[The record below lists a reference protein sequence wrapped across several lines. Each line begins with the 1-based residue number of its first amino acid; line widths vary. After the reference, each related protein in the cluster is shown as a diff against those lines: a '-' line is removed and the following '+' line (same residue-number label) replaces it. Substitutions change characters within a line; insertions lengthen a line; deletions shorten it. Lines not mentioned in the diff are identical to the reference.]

1 MFKFNGFTAKA
12 NIALNL
18 AIDSAQNLGHT
29 YVGSEH
35 LIIGILREGG
45 GIAASILK
53 EKGITAEQIE
63 KLLEQTVGVGGR
75 TLLTPDR
82 FTPRAKKIIELS
94 ITTARQMGNSFVGT
108 EHILISILSENENYA
123 VKFLSSSG
131 IDTEKLLSDLVK
143 ISQSASGNFSPQ
155 ERDSEKSKTPLID
168 QFGTDLT
175 KKAKAGLLDP
185 VISREEEIDRMIQIL
200 LRRSKNNPCLIGEA
214 GVGKTAVAEGLA
226 LKIAENDV
234 PEILKD
240 KRIISVDLT
249 SMVAGT
255 KYRGDFEERIKNTV
269 NEVKKDGNIILFIDE
284 IHTIVGAGSAEGSTD
299 AANMLKPALSRG
311 EIQVIGATTLSE
323 YRKYIE
329 KDAALE
335 RRFQPL
341 NLNEPSNE
349 ATVKI
354 IKGLRDKYEAHHKV
368 RIDDDAITTA
378 VELSK
383 RYISDRFLPDKAID
397 LIDETAARVRLRSI
411 TAPIDLKTI
420 EDEIKYISDEKLT
433 AVKSQNF
440 EEAARLRD
448 KEIEK
453 QNELNLLKNT
463 WHENREHRSGAVLS
477 TDIAETVAQWTKIP
491 ISRLTEEEG
500 QRLLKL
506 EGELKKRV
514 VGQDKA
520 VSAVARAVR
529 RGRSGISDPK
539 RPIGSFIFLGQT
551 GVGKTELCRALA
563 EAIFGSESMI
573 IKLDMSEYMEKQ
585 SVSKLIGSPPGYVGY
600 DEAGQLT
607 EKIRRKP
614 YSVILFDEIEK
625 AHPDVFNLLLQI
637 LDDGILTDSQ
647 GRQVSF
653 KNTIIIMTSNI
664 GARSITEK
672 RAFGFGE
679 HDPSGFIKS
688 AVTDELK
695 RTFSPEFLNRVDDII
710 IFETLKNE
718 DMTKIAEKMLLSLK
732 NRLSSL
738 GITAEFDQSITDHL
752 VEKGFDKSYGARPL
766 NRLLQKSVE
775 DDLSEMILLG
785 EIKKGDNI
793 LCRIIDEKLKVEK
806 QSV

>member
-448 KEIEK
+448 IEIEK

-506 EGELKKRV
+506 ESELKKRV

-539 RPIGSFIFLGQT
+539 RPIGSFIFLGPT
-551 GVGKTELCRALA
+551 GVGKTELCRALT

-573 IKLDMSEYMEKQ
+573 IKLVMSDYMEKQ

-732 NRLSSL
+732 NRLSLL

-775 DDLSEMILLG
+775 DNLSEMILLG

>member
-45 GIAASILK
+45 GISASILK
-53 EKGITAEQIE
+53 EKGVTAEQIE
-63 KLLEQTVGVGGR
+63 KLLEQTVGIGGR

-94 ITTARQMGNSFVGT
+94 ITTARQMGNTFVGT
-108 EHILISILSENENYA
+108 EHILISILNENDNYA
-123 VKFLSSSG
+123 VKFLASSG
-131 IDTEKLLSDLVK
+131 IDTEKLLNDLVK
-143 ISQSASGNFSPQ
+143 ISQSSSGNFPSQ

-185 VISREEEIDRMIQIL
+185 VISREEEIDRLIQIL

-341 NLNEPSNE
+341 SLNEPSKE

-368 RIDDDAITTA
+368 RIEDEAIIAA

-463 WHENREHRSGAVLS
+463 WHENREHSSGTVLS

-491 ISRLTEEEG
+491 INRLTEEEG

-539 RPIGSFIFLGQT
+539 RPIGSFIFLGPT

>member
-18 AIDSAQNLGHT
+18 AIDSAQNFGHT
-29 YVGSEH
+29 YIGSEH
-35 LIIGILREGG
+35 LIIGILRENG

-63 KLLEQTVGVGGR
+63 KLLEQTVGIGGK

-82 FTPRAKKIIELS
+82 FTPRAKKIIEMS

-131 IDTEKLLSDLVK
+131 IDTEKLLHDLVK
-143 ISQSASGNFSPQ
+143 ISQSASGNFASA
-155 ERDSEKSKTPLID
+155 ERDGAKGKTPLID

-175 KKAKAGLLDP
+175 KKAKAGLIDP
-185 VISREEEIDRMIQIL
+185 VFAREGEIDRLIQIL

-226 LKIAENDV
+226 MKIAEDDV
-234 PEILKD
+234 PEILKG
-240 KRIISVDLT
+240 KRIVSVDLT

-255 KYRGDFEERIKNTV
+255 KYRGDFEERIKNTI
-269 NEVKKDGNIILFIDE
+269 NEVKKDGNVILFIDE

-311 EIQVIGATTLSE
+311 EIQVIGATTLNE
-323 YRKYIE
+323 YRKFIE

-341 NLNEPSNE
+341 NISEPSEE

-368 RIDDDAITTA
+368 RIDDEAIEAA
-378 VELSK
+378 VSLSK
-383 RYISDRFLPDKAID
+383 RYINDRFLPDKAID

-411 TAPIDLKTI
+411 TAPVDLKQI
-420 EDEIKYISDEKLT
+420 EDEIKYICGEKIS
-433 AVKSQNF
+433 AVNSQNF

-448 KEIEK
+448 KEIEM
-453 QNELNLLKNT
+453 QNELNALKNS
-463 WHENREHRSGAVLS
+463 WHENREHSSGAVLAN
-477 TDIAETVAQWTKIP
+477 DIAETVAEWTKIP
-491 ISRLTEEEG
+491 INKLTEEEG
-500 QRLLKL
+500 QRLLNL
-506 EGELKKRV
+506 EAEIKKRL

-520 VSAVARAVR
+520 VSAVAKAVR
-529 RGRSGISDPK
+529 RGRSGIGSDK
-539 RPIGSFIFLGQT
+539 KPIGSFIFLGPT
-551 GVGKTELCRALA
+551 GVGKTELCRSLA
-563 EAIFGSESMI
+563 EVIFGSESCL
-573 IKLDMSEYMEKQ
+573 IKLDMSEYMEKHT
-585 SVSKLIGSPPGYVGY
+585 VSKLIGSPPGYVGY

-625 AHPDVFNLLLQI
+625 AHPDIFNLLLQI
-637 LDDGILTDSQ
+637 LDEGVLTDSQ
-647 GRQVSF
+647 GRKVSF

-688 AVTDELK
+688 SVTDELK

-718 DMTKIAEKMLLSLK
+718 DMRQIAKNMLTSLK
-732 NRLSSL
+732 ERLSKL
-738 GITAEFDQSITDHL
+738 GITAEFDDSVTAHL
-752 VEKGFDKSYGARPL
+752 AENGFDKSYGARPL
-766 NRLLQKSVE
+766 KRLLQKAVE
-775 DDLSEMILLG
+775 DDLSEMILKG
-785 EIKKGDNI
+785 EIKNGDNI
-793 LCRIIDEKLKVEK
+793 ICSDSEGKITIKK
-806 QSV
+806 QSA

>member
-29 YVGSEH
+29 YIGSEH
-35 LIIGILREGG
+35 LLIGILREGG

-63 KLLEQTVGVGGR
+63 KLLEQTVGIGGI

-123 VKFLSSSG
+123 VKFLASSG
-131 IDTEKLLSDLVK
+131 IDTEKLLNDLVK
-143 ISQSASGNFSPQ
+143 ISQSASGGFSPQ
-155 ERDSEKSKTPLID
+155 EKDGAKSKTPLVD

-185 VISREEEIDRMIQIL
+185 VFSREEEIDRLIQIL

-240 KRIISVDLT
+240 KRIISIDLT

-323 YRKYIE
+323 YRKFIE

-341 NLNEPSNE
+341 SINEPSKE
-349 ATVKI
+349 ATIKI

-368 RIDDDAITTA
+368 RIDDEAITAA
-378 VELSK
+378 VELSN

-397 LIDETAARVRLRSI
+397 LIDETAARVRLCSI
-411 TAPIDLKTI
+411 TAPIDLKQI
-420 EDEIKYISDEKLT
+420 EDEIKYIRDEKMS
-433 AVKSQNF
+433 AIKSQNF

-453 QNELNLLKNT
+453 QNKLDLLKST
-463 WHENREHRSGAVLS
+463 WHENREHSSGAVLS

-500 QRLLKL
+500 RRLLKL
-506 EGELKKRV
+506 ESELQKRV

-520 VSAVARAVR
+520 VSSVARAVR

-539 RPIGSFIFLGQT
+539 RPIGSFIFLGPT

-563 EAIFGSESMI
+563 EVVFGSENTI

-637 LDDGILTDSQ
+637 LDEGILTDSQ
-647 GRQVSF
+647 GRKVSF

-679 HDPSGFIKS
+679 QDPSGFIKS
-688 AVTDELK
+688 SVTDELK

-710 IFETLKNE
+710 IFETLKSE
-718 DMTKIAEKMLLSLK
+718 DMTKIAEKLLLLLK
-732 NRLSSL
+732 NRLLAIGIDTEFDNS
-738 GITAEFDQSITDHL
+738 ITAHL
-752 VEKGFDKSYGARPL
+752 VKNGFDKAYGARPL
-766 NRLLQKSVE
+766 NRLLQRTVE
-775 DDLSEMILLG
+775 DELSEMILAG
-785 EIKKGDNI
+785 EINKGDTI
-793 LCRIIDEKLKVEK
+793 ACQMDDGKLKIEK

>member
-29 YVGSEH
+29 YIGSEH
-35 LIIGILREGG
+35 LLIGILREGG

-63 KLLEQTVGVGGR
+63 KLLEQTVGIGGR

-108 EHILISILSENENYA
+108 DHILISILSENENYA
-123 VKFLSSSG
+123 VKFLASSG
-131 IDTEKLLSDLVK
+131 IDTEKLLNDLAK
-143 ISQSASGNFSPQ
+143 ISQSASGGFSPQ
-155 ERDSEKSKTPLID
+155 EKDSAKSKTPLVD

-185 VISREEEIDRMIQIL
+185 VFSREEEIDRMIQIL

-240 KRIISVDLT
+240 KRIISIDLT

-323 YRKYIE
+323 YRKFIE

-341 NLNEPSNE
+341 SINEPSKE
-349 ATVKI
+349 ATIKI

-368 RIDDDAITTA
+368 RIDDEAITAA
-378 VELSK
+378 VELSN

-411 TAPIDLKTI
+411 TAPIDL
-420 EDEIKYISDEKLT
+420 
-433 AVKSQNF
+433 
-440 EEAARLRD
+440 
-448 KEIEK
+448 
-453 QNELNLLKNT
+453 
-463 WHENREHRSGAVLS
+463 
-477 TDIAETVAQWTKIP
+477 
-491 ISRLTEEEG
+491 
-500 QRLLKL
+500 
-506 EGELKKRV
+506 
-514 VGQDKA
+514 
-520 VSAVARAVR
+520 
-529 RGRSGISDPK
+529 
-539 RPIGSFIFLGQT
+539 
-551 GVGKTELCRALA
+551 
-563 EAIFGSESMI
+563 
-573 IKLDMSEYMEKQ
+573 
-585 SVSKLIGSPPGYVGY
+585 
-600 DEAGQLT
+600 
-607 EKIRRKP
+607 
-614 YSVILFDEIEK
+614 
-625 AHPDVFNLLLQI
+625 
-637 LDDGILTDSQ
+637 
-647 GRQVSF
+647 
-653 KNTIIIMTSNI
+653 
-664 GARSITEK
+664 
-672 RAFGFGE
+672 
-679 HDPSGFIKS
+679 
-688 AVTDELK
+688 
-695 RTFSPEFLNRVDDII
+695 
-710 IFETLKNE
+710 
-718 DMTKIAEKMLLSLK
+718 
-732 NRLSSL
+732 
-738 GITAEFDQSITDHL
+738 
-752 VEKGFDKSYGARPL
+752 
-766 NRLLQKSVE
+766 
-775 DDLSEMILLG
+775 
-785 EIKKGDNI
+785 
-793 LCRIIDEKLKVEK
+793 
-806 QSV
+806 

>member
-18 AIDSAQNLGHT
+18 AIDSAQNMGHT
-29 YVGSEH
+29 YIGSEH
-35 LIIGILREGG
+35 LLIGILREGG

-63 KLLEQTVGVGGR
+63 KLLEQTVGIGGR

-108 EHILISILSENENYA
+108 EHILVSILSENENYA
-123 VKFLSSSG
+123 VKFLTSSG
-131 IDTEKLLSDLVK
+131 IDTEKLLNDLVK
-143 ISQSASGNFSPQ
+143 ISQSASGGFSPQ
-155 ERDSEKSKTPLID
+155 EKDSAKSKTTLVD

-185 VISREEEIDRMIQIL
+185 VFSRDEEIDRLIQIL

-240 KRIISVDLT
+240 KRIISIDLT

-311 EIQVIGATTLSE
+311 EIQVIGATTLAE
-323 YRKYIE
+323 YRKFIE

-341 NLNEPSNE
+341 SINEPSSE
-349 ATVKI
+349 ATILI

-368 RIDDDAITTA
+368 RIDDEAITAA

-411 TAPIDLKTI
+411 TEPVDLKQI
-420 EDEIKYISDEKLT
+420 EDEIKYICDEKMT
-433 AVKSQNF
+433 AIKSQNF
-440 EEAARLRD
+440 EEAAKLRD

-453 QNELNLLKNT
+453 QNELDALKNT
-463 WHENREHRSGAVLS
+463 WHENREHSSGAVLQS
-477 TDIAETVAQWTKIP
+477 DIAETVAEWTKIP
-491 ISRLTEEEG
+491 INRLTEEEG
-500 QRLLKL
+500 QRLLTL
-506 EGELKKRV
+506 EQELQKRV

-520 VSAVARAVR
+520 VSSVARAVR

-539 RPIGSFIFLGQT
+539 RPIGSFIFLGPT
-551 GVGKTELCRALA
+551 GVGKTELCRVLA
-563 EAIFGSESMI
+563 EVVFGSESAI

-625 AHPDVFNLLLQI
+625 AHPDIFNLLLQI
-637 LDDGILTDSQ
+637 LDEGVLTDSQ
-647 GRQVSF
+647 GRRVSF

-679 HDPSGFIKS
+679 QEPSGFIKS

-695 RTFSPEFLNRVDDII
+695 RTFSPEFLNRVGDII
-710 IFETLKNE
+710 IFEMLKNE
-718 DMTKIAEKMLLSLK
+718 DMSRIAEKLLLSLK
-732 NRLSSL
+732 NRLLSI
-738 GITAEFDQSITDHL
+738 GIDAEFDKSITTYL
-752 VEKGFDKSYGARPL
+752 VKNGFDKAYGARPL
-766 NRLLQKSVE
+766 GRLLQKSVE
-775 DDLSEMILLG
+775 DDLSEMILTG
-785 EIKKGDNI
+785 EIKNGDKI
-793 LCRIIDEKLKVEK
+793 ICRMDNEKLKITK

>member
-29 YVGSEH
+29 YIGSEH
-35 LIIGILREGG
+35 LLIGILREGG

-63 KLLEQTVGVGGR
+63 KLLEQTVGIGGR

-123 VKFLSSSG
+123 VKFLASSG
-131 IDTEKLLSDLVK
+131 IDTEKLLNDLVK
-143 ISQSASGNFSPQ
+143 ISQSASGGFSPQ
-155 ERDSEKSKTPLID
+155 EKDSAKSKTPLVD

-185 VISREEEIDRMIQIL
+185 VFSREEEIDRLIQIL

-240 KRIISVDLT
+240 KRIISINLT

-269 NEVKKDGNIILFIDE
+269 NEVEKDGNIILFIDE

-323 YRKYIE
+323 YHKFIE

-341 NLNEPSNE
+341 NINEPSKK
-349 ATVKI
+349 ATIKI

-368 RIDDDAITTA
+368 RIDDEAITAA
-378 VELSK
+378 VELSN

-411 TAPIDLKTI
+411 TAPIDLKQI
-420 EDEIKYISDEKLT
+420 EDEIKYICDEKMS
-433 AVKSQNF
+433 AIKSQNF

-453 QNELNLLKNT
+453 QNELDLLKST
-463 WHENREHRSGAVLS
+463 WHENREHSSGAVLS

-500 QRLLKL
+500 RRLLKL
-506 EGELKKRV
+506 ESELQKRV
-514 VGQDKA
+514 VGQEKA
-520 VSAVARAVR
+520 VSSVARAVR

-539 RPIGSFIFLGQT
+539 RPIGSFIFLGPT

-563 EAIFGSESMI
+563 EVVFGSENTI

-637 LDDGILTDSQ
+637 LDEGILTDSQ
-647 GRQVSF
+647 GRKVSF

-679 HDPSGFIKS
+679 QDPSGFIKS
-688 AVTDELK
+688 SVTDELK

-718 DMTKIAEKMLLSLK
+718 DMTKIAEKLLLLLK
-732 NRLSSL
+732 NRLL
-738 GITAEFDQSITDHL
+738 AIGIDTEFDNNITAHL
-752 VEKGFDKSYGARPL
+752 VKNGFDKAYGARPL
-766 NRLLQKSVE
+766 NRLLQRTVE
-775 DDLSEMILLG
+775 DELSEMILAG
-785 EIKKGDNI
+785 EINKGDTI
-793 LCRIIDEKLKVEK
+793 TCRMDDGKLKIEK

>member
-29 YVGSEH
+29 YIGSEH
-35 LIIGILREGG
+35 LLIGILREGG

-63 KLLEQTVGVGGR
+63 KLLEQTVGIGGR

-123 VKFLSSSG
+123 VKFLASSG
-131 IDTEKLLSDLVK
+131 IDTEKLLNDLVK
-143 ISQSASGNFSPQ
+143 ISQSASGGFSPQ
-155 ERDSEKSKTPLID
+155 EKDSAKSKTPLVD

-185 VISREEEIDRMIQIL
+185 VFSREEEIDRLIQIL

-240 KRIISVDLT
+240 KRIISIDLT

-323 YRKYIE
+323 YRKFIE

-341 NLNEPSNE
+341 SINEPSKE
-349 ATVKI
+349 ATIKI

-368 RIDDDAITTA
+368 RIDDEAITAA
-378 VELSK
+378 VELSN

-411 TAPIDLKTI
+411 TAPIDLKQI
-420 EDEIKYISDEKLT
+420 EDEIKYIRDEKMS
-433 AVKSQNF
+433 AIKSQNF

-453 QNELNLLKNT
+453 QNKLDLLKST
-463 WHENREHRSGAVLS
+463 WHENREHSSGAVLS

-491 ISRLTEEEG
+491 ISRLTEEKG
-500 QRLLKL
+500 RRLLKL
-506 EGELKKRV
+506 ESELQKRV
-514 VGQDKA
+514 IGQDKA
-520 VSAVARAVR
+520 VSSVARAVR

-539 RPIGSFIFLGQT
+539 RPIGSFIFLGPT

-563 EAIFGSESMI
+563 EVVFGSENTI

-637 LDDGILTDSQ
+637 LDEGILTDSQ
-647 GRQVSF
+647 GRKVSF

-679 HDPSGFIKS
+679 QDPSGFIKS
-688 AVTDELK
+688 SVTDELK

-710 IFETLKNE
+710 IFETLKSE
-718 DMTKIAEKMLLSLK
+718 DMTKIAEKLLLLLK
-732 NRLSSL
+732 NRLLAIGIDTEFDNS
-738 GITAEFDQSITDHL
+738 ITAHL
-752 VEKGFDKSYGARPL
+752 VKNGFDKAYGARPL
-766 NRLLQKSVE
+766 NRLLQRTVE
-775 DDLSEMILLG
+775 DELSEMILAG
-785 EIKKGDNI
+785 EINKGDTI
-793 LCRIIDEKLKVEK
+793 ACRMDDGKLKIEK

>member
-29 YVGSEH
+29 YIGSEH
-35 LIIGILREGG
+35 LIIGILREGNG
-45 GIAASILK
+45 VASSILK

-94 ITTARQMGNSFVGT
+94 ITTARQMGNTFVGT

-123 VKFLSSSG
+123 VKFLASSG
-131 IDTEKLLSDLVK
+131 IDTEKLLNDLIK
-143 ISQSASGNFSPQ
+143 ISQSASGGFSPQ
-155 ERDSEKSKTPLID
+155 EKDGAKSKTPLVD

-185 VISREEEIDRMIQIL
+185 VFSREEEIDRLVQIL

-214 GVGKTAVAEGLA
+214 GIGKTAVAEGLA

-234 PEILKD
+234 PEILKN
-240 KRIISVDLT
+240 KRIISIDLT

-255 KYRGDFEERIKNTV
+255 KYRGDFEERIKSTV

-323 YRKYIE
+323 YRKFIE

-341 NLNEPSNE
+341 SINEPSTD
-349 ATVKI
+349 ATIMI

-368 RIDDDAITTA
+368 RIDDEAITAA

-411 TAPIDLKTI
+411 TAPVDLKQI
-420 EDEIKYISDEKLT
+420 EDEIKYICDEKLS
-433 AVKSQNF
+433 AIKSQNF

-453 QNELNLLKNT
+453 QNELDALKNT
-463 WHENREHRSGAVLS
+463 WHENCEHSSGAVLS
-477 TDIAETVAQWTKIP
+477 TDIAETVSQWTKIP

-500 QRLLKL
+500 MRLLTL
-506 EGELKKRV
+506 EAELQKRV

-520 VSAVARAVR
+520 VSSVARAIR
-529 RGRSGISDPK
+529 RGRSGISDPN
-539 RPIGSFIFLGQT
+539 RPIGSFIFLGPT
-551 GVGKTELCRALA
+551 GVGKTELCRALV
-563 EAIFGSESMI
+563 EVIFGSENTI

-625 AHPDVFNLLLQI
+625 AHPDIFNLLLQI
-637 LDDGILTDSQ
+637 LDEGILTDSQ
-647 GRQVSF
+647 GRKVSF

-679 HDPSGFIKS
+679 QDPSGFIKS
-688 AVTDELK
+688 SVTDELK

-718 DMTKIAEKMLLSLK
+718 DMTKIAEKLLLSLQ
-732 NRLSSL
+732 NRLLSI
-738 GITAEFDQSITDHL
+738 GITAEFDTSITAHL
-752 VEKGFDKSYGARPL
+752 VKNGFDKAYGARPL
-766 NRLLQKSVE
+766 NRLLQKTVE
-775 DDLSEMILLG
+775 DDLSEMILAG
-785 EIKKGDNI
+785 EIKNGDKI
-793 LCRIIDEKLKVEK
+793 ICRMDNEKLKIEK

>member
-506 EGELKKRV
+506 ESELKKRV

-539 RPIGSFIFLGQT
+539 RPIGSLIFLGPT
-551 GVGKTELCRALA
+551 GVGKTELCRALT

-718 DMTKIAEKMLLSLK
+718 DMKKIAEKMLLSLK
-732 NRLSSL
+732 NRLSLL
-738 GITAEFDQSITDHL
+738 GITSEFDQTITHHL
-752 VEKGFDKSYGARPL
+752 VDKGFDKSYGARPL
-766 NRLLQKSVE
+766 KRLLQKSVE
-775 DDLSEMILLG
+775 DNLSEMILSG
-785 EIKKGDNI
+785 EIKKDNNI
-793 LCRIIDEKLKVEK
+793 LCRIIDGKLKVEK

>member
-29 YVGSEH
+29 YIGSEH
-35 LIIGILREGG
+35 LLIGILREGG

-63 KLLEQTVGVGGR
+63 KLLEQTVGIGGI

-123 VKFLSSSG
+123 VKFLASSG
-131 IDTEKLLSDLVK
+131 IDTEKLLNDLAK
-143 ISQSASGNFSPQ
+143 ISQSASGGFSPQ
-155 ERDSEKSKTPLID
+155 EKDSAKSKTPLVD

-185 VISREEEIDRMIQIL
+185 VFSREEEIDRLIQIL

-240 KRIISVDLT
+240 KRIISIDLT

-323 YRKYIE
+323 YRKFIE

-341 NLNEPSNE
+341 SINEPSKE
-349 ATVKI
+349 ATIKI

-368 RIDDDAITTA
+368 RIDDEAITAA
-378 VELSK
+378 VELSN

-397 LIDETAARVRLRSI
+397 LIDETAARVRLCSI
-411 TAPIDLKTI
+411 TAPIDLKQI
-420 EDEIKYISDEKLT
+420 EDEIKYIRDEKMS
-433 AVKSQNF
+433 AIKSQNF

-453 QNELNLLKNT
+453 QNELDLLKST
-463 WHENREHRSGAVLS
+463 WHENREHCSGAVLL

-500 QRLLKL
+500 RRLLKL
-506 EGELKKRV
+506 ESELQKRV
-514 VGQDKA
+514 IGQDKA
-520 VSAVARAVR
+520 VSSVARAVR

-539 RPIGSFIFLGQT
+539 RPIGSFIFLGPT

-563 EAIFGSESMI
+563 EVVFGSENTI

-625 AHPDVFNLLLQI
+625 AHPDIFNLLLQI
-637 LDDGILTDSQ
+637 LDEGILTDSQ
-647 GRQVSF
+647 GRKVSF

-679 HDPSGFIKS
+679 QDPSGFIKS
-688 AVTDELK
+688 SVTDELK

-718 DMTKIAEKMLLSLK
+718 DMTKIAEKLLLLLK
-732 NRLSSL
+732 NRLLAIGIDTEFDNS
-738 GITAEFDQSITDHL
+738 ITAHL
-752 VEKGFDKSYGARPL
+752 VKNGFDKAYGARPL
-766 NRLLQKSVE
+766 NRLLQKTVE
-775 DDLSEMILLG
+775 DELSEMILAG
-785 EIKKGDNI
+785 EINKGDTI
-793 LCRIIDEKLKVEK
+793 TCRMDDGKLKIEK